1 MQNKKITEKYAHDFR
16 DMKMSEIEL
25 EAMLTNYG
33 KELNEDCNSD
43 NSYREKDTIYKLI
56 KHWNLEGDQEAE
68 LRDFINQQLE
78 TQKQEIIGVI
88 DEIYKKEQ
96 GIHNWLELRSFILRK
111 K

>member
-1 MQNKKITEKYAHDFR
+1 MQKTPKEKTTID
-16 DMKMSEIEL
+16 DS
-25 EAMLTNYG
+25 
-33 KELNEDCNSD
+33 
-43 NSYREKDTIYKLI
+43 REKDTIYKLI